1 MGVTL
6 CSVGVVLFVWQ
17 VVEVLFA
24 GVKII
29 LFGRKLSGGFIKGF
43 VAVDFLLGHLHLDKP
58 FQLVLFPLYHLLLL
72 LFHHFD
78 PVS

>member
-1 MGVTL
+1 MEVSVTL
-6 CSVGVVLFVWQ
+6 CSMGIVLFAWH

-29 LFGRKLSGGFIKGF
+29 LFGRKLSGGFIQGF

-58 FQLVLFPLYHLLLL
+58 F
-72 LFHHFD
+72 
-78 PVS
+78 